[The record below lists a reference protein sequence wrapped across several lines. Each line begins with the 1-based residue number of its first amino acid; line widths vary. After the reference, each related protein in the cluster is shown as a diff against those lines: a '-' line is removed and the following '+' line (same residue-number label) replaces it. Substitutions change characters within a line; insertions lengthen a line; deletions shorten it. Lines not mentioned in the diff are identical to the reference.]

1 MGPGLGVP
9 LRLRVRVRVLRVL
22 RCLWFPSLTREDGL
36 GLLEVPSRLGVLALG
51 VVRHGLSRRAV
62 GYGVTRPACLAGEPG
77 APEVCGVR
85 FTRTGGARAPPP
97 DVPPRASLR
106 APPHRAS
113 NPRISSATIPG
124 SSSAMK
130 CPHVTVRWR
139 RSGAQARHS
148 AAAS

>member
-9 LRLRVRVRVLRVL
+9 LLLRGLRW
-22 RCLWFPSLTREDGL
+22 LWFPSLTREDGL
-36 GLLEVPSRLGVLALG
+36 GLLEVPSRLGVLVLG

-77 APEVCGVR
+77 APEACGVR

-97 DVPPRASLR
+97 PGVPPRASLR

-113 NPRISSATIPG
+113 NSRISSATIPG

-139 RSGAQARHS
+139 KSGAQDRHRAS
-148 AAAS
+148 AS